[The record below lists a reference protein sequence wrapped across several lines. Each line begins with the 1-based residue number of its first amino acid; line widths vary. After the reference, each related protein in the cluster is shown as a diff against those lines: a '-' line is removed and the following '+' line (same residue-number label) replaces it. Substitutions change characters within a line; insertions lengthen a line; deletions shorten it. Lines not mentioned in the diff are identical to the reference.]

1 MKKMTKVRN
10 FLVRMLFYVKAE
22 PVKPFSP
29 RMFSKTDKVYVSAK
43 HSVIRGMCV
52 DPDELVFTLAQSLFL
67 FLKTDFQNSP
77 TKIFFKMAAKLSKT
91 TAIRREKTPNP
102 QLRPLFRGNDWTRCQ
117 LHNNE
122 TCLLLKHLPPFSSS

>member
-10 FLVRMLFYVKAE
+10 YLVRMLFQAKAE

-29 RMFSKTDKVYVSAK
+29 RMFSKTDKVYASAK
-43 HSVIRGMCV
+43 HSVIRDMCV

-67 FLKTDFQNSP
+67 FLKKDFLNSP
-77 TKIFFKMAAKLSKT
+77 TKIFFKMAAKLFKT

-102 QLRPLFRGNDWTRCQ
+102 ELRPLFRGNDWMR
-117 LHNNE
+117 
-122 TCLLLKHLPPFSSS
+122 